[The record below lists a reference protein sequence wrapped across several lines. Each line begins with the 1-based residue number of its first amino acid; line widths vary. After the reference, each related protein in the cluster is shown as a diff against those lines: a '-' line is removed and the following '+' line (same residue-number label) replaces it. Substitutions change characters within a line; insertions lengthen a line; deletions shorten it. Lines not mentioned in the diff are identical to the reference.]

1 MRFSIV
7 YDDNGTILAA
17 SEGENEVYRPASRP
31 GENTADFGVP
41 DHLADDELHEA
52 VERLFLDLD
61 GKRLALQTLNGE
73 KKCQSE

>member
-7 YDDNGTILAA
+7 CDDNGTILAA
-17 SEGENEVYRPASRP
+17 SQGEDEAETPVGHP

-41 DHLADDELHEA
+41 DHLAEDELHEA

-61 GKRLALQTLNGE
+61 AKRLALQTLNGE
-73 KKCQSE
+73 KKCQNE